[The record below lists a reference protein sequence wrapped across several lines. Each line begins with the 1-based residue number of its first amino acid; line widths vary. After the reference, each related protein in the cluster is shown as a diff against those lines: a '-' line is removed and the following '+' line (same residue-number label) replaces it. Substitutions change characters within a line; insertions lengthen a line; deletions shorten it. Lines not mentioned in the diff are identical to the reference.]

1 MRNLKVFNTQD
12 EHESVYNSNAYIE
25 PWVSYIISTNGLVYN
40 KMVSPIDVD
49 EYANETASV
58 VIKLSIPE
66 GTNNPSYG
74 IAMAAVYPVN
84 LSGSFTSFTIDGEE
98 CISMSSSY
106 VLSDGEHTLKLYG
119 AGDLNTQNFNMQPF
133 WQWLQELAILDNV
146 SHIPYNG
153 NFRNIEKVTFKNCV
167 IPESMFG
174 GNPYHKMKEIVIGE
188 GIETIPSGAFRT
200 CENLEKITIAP
211 TVKEFGGDAFY
222 GLSTAFVPLHEGLE
236 KVHYTQNVKPYIH
249 DNTLIFPSTIKE
261 IFTNGANHT
270 IKSTGLGSNDILTIV
285 CKSDTLPT
293 FGSFSSNKNCIWYVK
308 ENLINDYKEK
318 ISEGFY
324 PSTEINFLKIHPLT
338 EYRG

>member
-58 VIKLSIPE
+58 VLKLSIPE
-66 GTNNPSYG
+66 GTNNGFKS
-74 IAMAAVYPVN
+74 IYPAN
-84 LSGSFTSFTIDGEE
+84 LSSSFTSFTIDGEE
-98 CISMSSSY
+98 FINMSSPY

-119 AGDLNTQNFNMQPF
+119 TGDLTSGGFHHMPF
-133 WQWLQELAILDNV
+133 WQWTQELAILDNV
-146 SHIPYNG
+146 SNIPVNP
-153 NFRNIEKVTFKNCV
+153 NTSNIEKVTLKNCV

-174 GNPYHKMKEIVIGE
+174 SGYLKMKEIVIGK
-188 GIETIPSGAFRT
+188 GIETIPYNAFGS
-200 CENLEKITIAP
+200 CANLEKITIAP

-236 KVHYTQNVKPYIH
+236 KVHFTYDAKPYIH

-261 IFTNGANHT
+261 IFTNEDNHT
-270 IKSTGLGSNDILTIV
+270 GSTDLRSNDILTIV
-285 CKSDTLPT
+285 CKSDTLPI
-293 FGSFSSNKNCIWYVK
+293 FGSFDSNKNCIWYVK
-308 ENLINDYKEK
+308 EDLIEDYKNK
-318 ISEGFY
+318 IYKGFY
-324 PSTEINFLKIHPLT
+324 PPTEKDHLEIHPLT
-338 EYRG
+338 EYEG

>member
-58 VIKLSIPE
+58 VLKLSIPE
-66 GTNNPSYG
+66 GTNNGFKS
-74 IAMAAVYPVN
+74 IYPAN
-84 LSGSFTSFTIDGEE
+84 LSSSFTSFTIDGEE
-98 CISMSSSY
+98 FINMSNPY

-119 AGDLNTQNFNMQPF
+119 TGDLTSGGFHHMPF
-133 WQWLQELAILDNV
+133 WQWTQELAILDNV
-146 SHIPYNG
+146 SNIPVNP
-153 NFRNIEKVTFKNCV
+153 NTQNIEKVTLKNCV

-174 GNPYHKMKEIVIGE
+174 GSPYLKMKEIVIGE
-188 GIETIPSGAFRT
+188 GIETIPCWTFKNCS
-200 CENLEKITIAP
+200 NLEKITIAP

-236 KVHYTQNVKPYIH
+236 KVHSTQNVKPYIH

-261 IFTNGANHT
+261 IFTKDNNIT
-270 IKSTGLGSNDILTIV
+270 NSTDLRSNDILTIV

-293 FGSFSSNKNCIWYVK
+293 FGSFNSNKNCIWYVK
-308 ENLINDYKEK
+308 EDLIDNYKNK
-318 ISEGFY
+318 IYEGFM
-324 PSTEINFLKIHPLT
+324 PPTESEKNLLVIKPLT
-338 EYRG
+338 EYKG